1 MSRKIDTE
9 MRKVRICRGYFVDM
23 SGAEEGLTALPFQEG
38 QGRLSGKGEDGL
50 SQAEAGGLRED
61 LVGRQN
67 QG

>member
-1 MSRKIDTE
+1 
-9 MRKVRICRGYFVDM
+9 M
-23 SGAEEGLTALPFQEG
+23 SGAEECLTALPFQEG